1 QRAARPRIG
10 KADAASRR
18 QHTLGGERGVAGKR
32 EVRSI
37 GGRTAT
43 APSTASVCIDVLF
56 GGGVQIGGG
65 IASQRDETAG
75 LVDRHGFGPGAAVR
89 RNLEMEIVVARE
101 ADFGAAGET
110 ILEQ

>member
-1 QRAARPRIG
+1 RARQRAAGQGEAFAARQILRMRIARRFVGGNRIRTLVGVGDRQRAARPRIG

-32 EVRSI
+32 EVRSG

-43 APSTASVCIDVLF
+43 APSTAGVCIDILL

-65 IASQRDETAG
+65 
-75 LVDRHGFGPGAAVR
+75 
-89 RNLEMEIVVARE
+89 
-101 ADFGAAGET
+101 
-110 ILEQ
+110 